1 MTWIDFH
8 STARIMKQR
17 NKKDF
22 QAHWCHFIRA
32 VHMDEQSILQ
42 QGQTCQFQSEKKKKE
57 KKKASATYY
66 RMLAKCITSFG

>member
-57 KKKASATYY
+57 KKKPV
-66 RMLAKCITSFG
+66 LHIIGC